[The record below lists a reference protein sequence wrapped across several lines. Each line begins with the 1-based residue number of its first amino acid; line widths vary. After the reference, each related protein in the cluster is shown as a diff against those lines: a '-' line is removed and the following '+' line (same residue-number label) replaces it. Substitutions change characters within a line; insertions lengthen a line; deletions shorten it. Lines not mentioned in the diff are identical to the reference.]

1 MQATVQ
7 TLEGLE
13 RQVDLVLSLEDV
25 EKEVKTQLQ
34 RVARTAKVQGFR
46 PGKAPLSVIERSHGP
61 SVRYDVINQQ
71 VGKAFEE
78 AIKQAE
84 LRVAGAPTVEPK
96 EDSAEGTVAF
106 TAKFEV
112 YPEVTTPDLTAIEV
126 TRYTT
131 EVGQAEVDNTI
142 DILRKQRATYK
153 AAEDRAAQDNDRVT
167 VDFVGTIDGVEFDGG
182 KAEDFPFLLGQGR
195 MLPEFE
201 EAAKGLKAG
210 ESKTF
215 PLSFPEDYQG
225 EEVAGKTAEFTITM
239 KEVAEPEL
247 PVVDSDF
254 AKSLGQ
260 AEGNV
265 EKLTEEIRQNIEREA
280 KSRALARTKSSV
292 FDAVAKAATFDVPKA
307 LVNDDVQGRIQM
319 AREELKQRGIP
330 NADSMPI
337 PAEAFAEESER
348 RVRLGLLVGLL
359 VEEAKLQ
366 ATPEQVRARI
376 EEFAKNYEKPEQ
388 VVAYYLSDR
397 QRRAEMEN
405 ITLEDN
411 VVEHILSQAK
421 VTEESIP
428 FEEIMGTM

>member
-348 RVRLGLLVGLL
+348 RVRLGLLVGQL

>member
-71 VGKAFEE
+71 VGKAFDE

-280 KSRALARTKSSV
+280 KNRALARTKSSV

-348 RVRLGLLVGLL
+348 RVRLGLLVGQL
-359 VEEAKLQ
+359 VEESKLQ

>member
-348 RVRLGLLVGLL
+348 RVRLGLLVAQL

>member
-71 VGKAFEE
+71 VGKAFDE
-78 AIKQAE
+78 AVKQAE
-84 LRVAGAPTVEPK
+84 LRVAGAPLVEPK
-96 EDSAEGTVAF
+96 EDATEGTVAF

-112 YPEVTTPDLTAIEV
+112 YPEITTPDLSAIEV

-131 EVGQAEVDNTI
+131 EVGQTEVDNTI

-153 AAEDRAAQDNDRVT
+153 ASEGRAAQDNDRVT

-239 KEVAEPEL
+239 KEVAEAEL
-247 PVVDSDF
+247 PPVDSDF

-260 AEGNV
+260 AEGDV

-280 KSRALARTKSSV
+280 KSRALARTKTNV

-307 LVNDDVQGRIQM
+307 LINDDVQGRIQM

-348 RVRLGLLVGLL
+348 RVRLGLLVGQL
-359 VEEAKLQ
+359 VDEAKLQ

-388 VVAYYLSDR
+388 VVAYYLADR

-411 VVEHILSQAK
+411 VVEHILAQAK
-421 VTEESIP
+421 VTEEAIP